1 MSAMDPGCSEPPG
14 AGGSTASVR
23 GRVVALEANFCRVQL
38 DQPGPHGALRL
49 LCTRRTRLA
58 KTGLQVSVGDRVGLE
73 GVDWTAGRAAVASLE
88 PRSNLLER
96 PAVANVTQVL
106 VVVALVEPEL
116 DPLQLTRFLV
126 TAEAPGV
133 PLQLVLSKADRLD
146 TQQLAAWIERLRQWG
161 YDPLPVS
168 TLTGQGIGELGSR
181 LVLRGGDGAGH
192 GGGGIAVLC
201 GPSGVGKSSLLNAL
215 IPGLDV
221 RVAAVSGRLQRGRH
235 TTRHVEL
242 HALGAGSGLLVADT
256 PGFNRPDLPSDI
268 LQLARAFPEVR
279 QRLQAGG
286 CRFAD
291 CRHLDDPGCRVGSD
305 WGRHPLYRRCLEEI
319 EASRPMS
326 RRPRGGIRQK
336 GGREEPLLEGQWRQA
351 SRRQGRQELAGELSP
366 PDREDSA
373 PGLP

>member
-1 MSAMDPGCSEPPG
+1 MSATDSGCAEPPPG
-14 AGGSTASVR
+14 AGGTSPSVK
-23 GRVVALEANFCRVQL
+23 GRVVALEANYCRVHL
-38 DQPGPHGALRL
+38 DQPGPQGVIRL

-73 GVDWTAGRAAVASLE
+73 GVDWAAGRAAVASLE
-88 PRSNLLER
+88 PRSSLLER

-126 TAEAPGV
+126 TAEAAGV

-146 TQQLAAWIERLRQWG
+146 PEPLVAWVERLSLWG

-168 TLTGQGIGELGSR
+168 TLSGQGIAALRSR
-181 LVLRGGDGAGH
+181 LVKSSC
-192 GGGGIAVLC
+192 GGGIAVLC

-215 IPGLDV
+215 IPGLDL

-242 HALGAGSGLLVADT
+242 HALEPGGDLLVADT
-256 PGFNRPDLPSDI
+256 PGFNRPALPSDPTE
-268 LQLARAFPEVR
+268 LAAAFPEIR
-279 QRLQAGG
+279 ERLQEGG
-286 CRFAD
+286 CRFAN
-291 CRHLDDPGCRVGSD
+291 CRHLEDPGCRVGRD
-305 WGRHPLYRRCLEEI
+305 WPRQPLYRRCLEEI
-319 EASRPMS
+319 EASPPVN
-326 RRPRGGIRQK
+326 RRSQGGTRQK
-336 GGREEPLLEGQWRQA
+336 GGKEEPLLEGQWRQA

-366 PDREDSA
+366 PGREDSA
-373 PGLP
+373 PSPL